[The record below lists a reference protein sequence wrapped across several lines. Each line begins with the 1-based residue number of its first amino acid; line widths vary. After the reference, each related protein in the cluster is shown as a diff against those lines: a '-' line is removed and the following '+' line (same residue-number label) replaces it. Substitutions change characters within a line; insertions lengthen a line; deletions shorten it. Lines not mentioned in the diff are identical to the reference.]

1 MSVSV
6 HGSIVGLQLSSLFFF
21 KVFFSVLKFNGN
33 SKLQDSVLNG
43 NLILL
48 MYFNAWR
55 CGKCQIPKR
64 LGMYATSSK
73 QNCWLG
79 TSTCVPVV

>member
-48 MYFNAWR
+48 MYFNAW
-55 CGKCQIPKR
+55 
-64 LGMYATSSK
+64 
-73 QNCWLG
+73 
-79 TSTCVPVV
+79 